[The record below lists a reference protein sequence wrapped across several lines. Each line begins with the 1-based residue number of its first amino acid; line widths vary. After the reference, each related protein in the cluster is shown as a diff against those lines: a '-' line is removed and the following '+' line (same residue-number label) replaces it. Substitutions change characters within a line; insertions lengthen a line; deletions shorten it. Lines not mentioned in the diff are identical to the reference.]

1 MERAGAMRSLASF
14 YDARKPHVFA
24 ISRMTPGDALA
35 LATRFSLQWAYRG
48 RQSVFWQNGLTNARC
63 EDPYLPFHLA
73 RPLDRRA
80 LVRVDV
86 DRGTHPL
93 TIAATQFARTQTQRV
108 PELRFVRKVLRAA
121 QARTVFFAHLY
132 PQYAKFG
139 DLAFVDAMSAFEG
152 PLRIFVR
159 GAAVQSVE
167 MLPAQ
172 RGISAVATAR
182 LAIA

>member
-24 ISRMTPGDALA
+24 IARMTPGDALA

-48 RQSVFWQNGLTNARC
+48 RQALFWQNSFTNARC

-80 LVRVDV
+80 LLRIDV
-86 DRGTHPL
+86 EHGRRSL
-93 TIAATQFARTQTQRV
+93 TFALTQFARTQAQRV
-108 PELRFVRKVLRAA
+108 PELRFVRKALRVT
-121 QARTVFFAHLY
+121 QARALFFAHIY
-132 PQYAKFG
+132 PQYAKFA
-139 DLAFVDAMSAFEG
+139 DLAFRDATGAFEG

-159 GAAVQSVE
+159 DAVVESVE
-167 MLPAQ
+167 MVPAQ
-172 RGISAVATAR
+172 RGISAIATAR
-182 LAIA
+182 VAIA